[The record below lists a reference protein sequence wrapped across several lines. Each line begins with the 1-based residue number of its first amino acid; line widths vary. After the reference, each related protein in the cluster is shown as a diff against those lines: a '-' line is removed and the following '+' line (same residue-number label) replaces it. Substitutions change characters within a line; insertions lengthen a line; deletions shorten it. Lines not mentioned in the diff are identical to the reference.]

1 MQLSQLVYMVR
12 LDKIIYIFSILG
24 KKLEVDV
31 LLSRNKL
38 QGYTIIAPSLACW
51 RRAIIKQMPMMTSA
65 PGTVIFSAWKNQ
77 LKIPFCL

>member
-31 LLSRNKL
+31 LLGRNKL
-38 QGYTIIAPSLACW
+38 QGNTIITPSLASW
-51 RRAIIKQMPMMTSA
+51 SRSIIKQMPMMTSTPSA
-65 PGTVIFSAWKNQ
+65 VIFCAGEDK